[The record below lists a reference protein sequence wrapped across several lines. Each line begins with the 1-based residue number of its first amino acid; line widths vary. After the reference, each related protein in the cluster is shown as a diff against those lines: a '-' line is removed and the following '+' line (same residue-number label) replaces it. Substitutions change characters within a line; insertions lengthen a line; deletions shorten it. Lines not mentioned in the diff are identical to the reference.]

1 MRREPQ
7 ILIELALAF
16 LRLGATAFGGPAA
29 HIGIMQQEFVTRRKW
44 LDAQEFL
51 DLVGATN
58 LIPGPNSTEV
68 AIHIGF
74 KRAGLAGLVVA
85 GVCFIAPAM
94 LMVLMLAALYTRHQS
109 LPEMRWLLTGVQ
121 PVVIAIIAHALGKLA
136 RTAIKNRFTFVVAM
150 AAIALVVCG
159 LNEVAVIFLAAL
171 TGLLAGAGKRQREYS
186 LSEQDAENEPKKT
199 GAALFIFAGATPL
212 AMPMLAKLFLIFL
225 KIGSLVY
232 GSGYVLIAFLRDD
245 FVAKTGWITD
255 RQLLDAIAVGQL
267 TPGPLFTSATFI
279 GYLIGHVPGAL
290 VATLGIFLP
299 SFFFVALL
307 ARSLEKMRR
316 SPRARLFLDALNAA
330 SIALMAVVTIQLLAA
345 SIDDAGPFFPLALG
359 IFSLL
364 LLSATK
370 INSLWLLATGALL
383 GFVFRP

>member
-186 LSEQDAENEPKKT
+186 LSEQDAENEPKK
-199 GAALFIFAGATPL
+199 
-212 AMPMLAKLFLIFL
+212 
-225 KIGSLVY
+225 
-232 GSGYVLIAFLRDD
+232 
-245 FVAKTGWITD
+245 
-255 RQLLDAIAVGQL
+255 
-267 TPGPLFTSATFI
+267 
-279 GYLIGHVPGAL
+279 
-290 VATLGIFLP
+290 
-299 SFFFVALL
+299 
-307 ARSLEKMRR
+307 
-316 SPRARLFLDALNAA
+316 RARR
-330 SIALMAVVTIQLLAA
+330 
-345 SIDDAGPFFPLALG
+345 
-359 IFSLL
+359 FSF
-364 LLSATK
+364 SQEP
-370 INSLWLLATGALL
+370 
-383 GFVFRP
+383 RPSRCRCWQNCF

>member
-1 MRREPQ
+1 
-7 ILIELALAF
+7 
-16 LRLGATAFGGPAA
+16 
-29 HIGIMQQEFVTRRKW
+29 
-44 LDAQEFL
+44 
-51 DLVGATN
+51 
-58 LIPGPNSTEV
+58 
-68 AIHIGF
+68 
-74 KRAGLAGLVVA
+74 
-85 GVCFIAPAM
+85 
-94 LMVLMLAALYTRHQS
+94 
-109 LPEMRWLLTGVQ
+109 
-121 PVVIAIIAHALGKLA
+121 
-136 RTAIKNRFTFVVAM
+136 
-150 AAIALVVCG
+150 
-159 LNEVAVIFLAAL
+159 
-171 TGLLAGAGKRQREYS
+171 
-186 LSEQDAENEPKKT
+186 
-199 GAALFIFAGATPL
+199 
-212 AMPMLAKLFLIFL
+212 MLAKLFLIFL